1 MLRSS
6 PQLQQVLQGV
16 ATVAQMTLLKPVTHA
31 DAAESSQHAH
41 VTAPD
46 GSADS
51 VAAEG
56 SICVVN
62 SHFFFHPRASHV
74 RNIHAAAVM
83 SEVKAF
89 IEETASV
96 SAGCS
101 DKQATAATA
110 TTAPSAGPTASSHN
124 TDQSSSPGAELGGS
138 QQPALLFC
146 GDLNSDLNDGTPGS
160 PT

>member
-16 ATVAQMTLLKPVTHA
+16 ATVAQMTLLKPVSQA
-31 DAAESSQHAH
+31 DATEASQQVH
-41 VTAPD
+41 VAAP
-46 GSADS
+46 GSSAD
-51 VAAEG
+51 VIAAEG

-89 IEETASV
+89 IEETASIE
-96 SAGCS
+96 ANTS
-101 DKQATAATA
+101 DKQTTAATA
-110 TTAPSAGPTASSHN
+110 TTAPSAGPTASSQN

-146 GDLNSDLNDGTPGS
+146 GDLNSDLNDGTPGT
-160 PT
+160 PK